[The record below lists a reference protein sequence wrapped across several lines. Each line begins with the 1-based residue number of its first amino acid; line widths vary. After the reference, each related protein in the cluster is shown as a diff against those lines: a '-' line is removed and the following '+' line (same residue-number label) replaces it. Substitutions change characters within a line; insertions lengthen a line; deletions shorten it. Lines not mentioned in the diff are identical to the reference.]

1 MPKGGMLSRRGRT
14 RVAADAARA
23 AAGLEAGHA
32 SLPAAG
38 PPVTDKA
45 EPAREAEQARRPL
58 AAVHL
63 RNRPPAP
70 AGRADPFAFALASQS
85 GFAAGCLGMSAAK
98 RPLRGCMPFE
108 SHRRRSSATP
118 GRNFPLQTV
127 T

>member
-1 MPKGGMLSRRGRT
+1 MPKGGMHSMRGRT
-14 RVAADAARA
+14 RVAAGAARA

-45 EPAREAEQARRPL
+45 EPAREAEQARRPF

-70 AGRADPFAFALASQS
+70 AGRAVPFASPLASQS
-85 GFAAGCLGMSAAK
+85 GFAAGSIAVPAGAK
-98 RPLRGCMPFE
+98 LAFA
-108 SHRRRSSATP
+108 STY
-118 GRNFPLQTV
+118 
-127 T
+127 